1 MITTE
6 QLESMGWVHKAT
18 AKNGGSKQF
27 QKGNFAIFS
36 HADNFI
42 KDVSK
47 KSEIT
52 LSGIVST
59 TEKTSYGTPKHKI
72 VELFVGNIDTIDELI
87 EVLVKYNA
95 DIELCRDHKI
105 NQIVDGSV

>member
-36 HADNFI
+36 HADNFL

-52 LSGIVST
+52 LSET
-59 TEKTSYGTPKHKI
+59 KPMKT
-72 VELFVGNIDTIDELI
+72 VELFVGNIDTVDELI

-105 NQIVDGSV
+105 NTLINERESEGI